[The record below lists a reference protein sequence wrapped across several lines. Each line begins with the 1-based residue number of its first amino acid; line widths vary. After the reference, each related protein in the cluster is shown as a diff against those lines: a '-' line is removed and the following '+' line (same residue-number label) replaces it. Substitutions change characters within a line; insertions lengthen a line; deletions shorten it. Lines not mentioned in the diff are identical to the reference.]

1 MSSDLTSELS
11 KNFIE
16 YAAAVNG
23 DRAIPDATSGLK
35 PVARRI
41 LWGAFDGGYTSS
53 KEYAKCARIVGD
65 VMGKWHPHGDS
76 SIYGALVRLSQPWIM
91 RYPLIDFHGNM
102 GSIAGDG
109 PAAYRYTNA
118 RLAKLS
124 EDGMLC
130 NLKKKNVDFIANYDE
145 NDFEPITL
153 PSIFPNLLCN
163 PNSGIGVAMACNW
176 LPHNLKEV
184 AECIEKYVD
193 GKQYSLPGPDFPTG
207 GIIIN
212 KDDIPMIMK
221 TGHGSVKV
229 RGKYK
234 IEQQNI
240 IFYEIPYG
248 TTIEG
253 LISEIGKVCDEKE
266 IEGINDIRDES
277 GKRGLKIVIECEKN
291 INPESIVMKLFAK
304 TNLQI
309 SISYNQVA
317 LVDKTP
323 TELNLDDCIKIY
335 VEHNIKCF
343 KREAEFDIKK
353 AKERLNIVEGLL
365 IALEDIDN
373 IIAKIK
379 SSDSAAAAKDMLI
392 KDYKMNEIQAK
403 SVLDM
408 KLAKLAK
415 LEKIEIQ
422 KEKEELLN
430 SIDKLNHFLIT
441 REEQITELK
450 NRLNTIVRKY
460 GDDRRTELTQIDVS
474 KEDKEIQ
481 TITPVDCVVLMTKN
495 GDIKR
500 VAKSNFKVQKRNG
513 KGVKSLDDTLL
524 DAISTNT
531 IDNLMLFTN
540 KGKMYKLLV
549 NLIPEGTNVSKG
561 VYINNLINL
570 EPQEQVIAIN
580 SFERNNNARFVFFIT
595 KKGQIKKTSI
605 EEYKSIKKTTGIVAI
620 KLNDGDSIANVVFAD
635 DEDFIVITEKGMSIH
650 FETKSIS
657 AIGRNTVGVK
667 SIKLDDDDLVLIG
680 LPIKKQK
687 YIAIVTDTGLGKK
700 VKITELPPQGRAG
713 KGVYIYKGANIAGAE
728 LVDDEDNLLV
738 IGNPNSIC
746 ISVSDLPILSRIGI
760 GNQVIKN
767 ATVQSIVKI

>member
-145 NDFEPITL
+145 NDYEPITL

-193 GKQYSLPGPDFPTG
+193 GKEYSLPGPDFPTG
-207 GIIIN
+207 GVIIN

-680 LPIKKQK
+680 LPIKEQK

-767 ATVQSIVKI
+767 VTVQSIVKI

>member
-193 GKQYSLPGPDFPTG
+193 GKEYSLPGPDFPTG

-549 NLIPEGTNVSKG
+549 DLIPEGTNVSKG

-680 LPIKKQK
+680 LPIKEQK

>member
-76 SIYGALVRLSQPWIM
+76 SIYGSLVRLSQQWIM

-193 GKQYSLPGPDFPTG
+193 GKEYSLPGPDFPTG

-549 NLIPEGTNVSKG
+549 DLIPEGTNVSKG

-635 DEDFIVITEKGMSIH
+635 DEDFIVITKKGMSIH

-680 LPIKKQK
+680 LPIKEQK

>member
-145 NDFEPITL
+145 NDYEPITL

-193 GKQYSLPGPDFPTG
+193 GKEYSLPGPDFPTG

-531 IDNLMLFTN
+531 IDSLMLFTN

-549 NLIPEGTNVSKG
+549 DLIPEGTNVSKG

-580 SFERNNNARFVFFIT
+580 SFERNNNAKFVFFIT

-635 DEDFIVITEKGMSIH
+635 DEDFIVITKKGMSIH

-680 LPIKKQK
+680 LPIKEQK

-746 ISVSDLPILSRIGI
+746 ISVLDLPILSRIGI